1 VILRRRATDALI
13 DNRCLK
19 DFPFAT
25 PDGWVVTDTETTG
38 LDPWRSGCRPFAF
51 SFANAD
57 GDTAYARLP
66 VCPRTREVII
76 DEEILAPIRELM
88 EDPSTTKVLHNAI
101 FDLRMYLMLG
111 IEVAGPIFDTMVGMH
126 VINPDEMQYG
136 LKYLGKR
143 YLGVGDQD
151 QKDLEESVKRIRA
164 QVGWAKRRVE
174 AGNPKEGDAWLA
186 TWTLAPDDVT
196 NGKDASRADYWMA
209 DPDLCEKYARLDGY
223 RTAVLYE
230 HEKAALDEDR
240 ASGGRLWEPMK
251 SEIELQ
257 PNLFRMENRGIA
269 IDIDHTMKLREEYQ
283 GFAVEAKAKLTEMGL
298 ADLNP
303 KSPKQVCEYFFGVK
317 DRVPTEYSTND
328 EGESVACVHCATPV
342 LDPSGKPVR
351 RETMTKTGKR
361 IMRVVKRSPGC
372 KICQDTG
379 KNPKCDG
386 EYLQKI
392 AWKYDKEQ
400 DKMVVDDEV
409 AYWMLRYDGSKHML
423 VNFFDVY
430 LALADED
437 PYSSPGNKRLH
448 PNYKQVG
455 PVTGRLAC
463 ERPNLMQ
470 VASDD
475 TPRKHSDISYRT
487 RECFVARENY
497 YLYLPDYSQVEIWLF
512 ASLAKDKTMLDIL
525 LSGRDFHGTI
535 AHTVWGSEFNL
546 DEALRCKN
554 IPESALS
561 EKELKNLKTYVKYRK
576 RSKMLMFGKLYGGG
590 PGAIGDLLQTSEK
603 EAKVFMD
610 DYDRRLPG
618 IPRFMKECIRTAKE
632 RGYII
637 NPFGRKYPIPGQ
649 LAYKSTNYM
658 IQGSAASVMKR
669 SINRISALSQSRRY
683 AGRMFPLLNIHDEH
697 VIEVHKS
704 IHGKQ
709 TMQDIISAMQ
719 GDDHIH
725 LGCPVPLPV
734 GMKFTKTRWSDV
746 EEVKGL

>member
-1 VILRRRATDALI
+1 MKIPRLI
-13 DNRCLK
+13 DHRCLK
-19 DFPFAT
+19 GFPFST

-38 LDPWRSGCRPFAF
+38 LDPWRSGCRAFAF

-57 GDTAYARLP
+57 GETAYARLP
-66 VCPRTREVII
+66 VNPRTRQVII
-76 DEEILAPIRELM
+76 DEDILAPIRELM
-88 EDPSTTKVLHNAI
+88 EDPTTTKVLHNAI
-101 FDLRMYLMLG
+101 FDLRMYLMFG

-143 YLGVGDQD
+143 YLGVSDSD

-164 QVGWAKRRVE
+164 KVSWAKRRVE
-174 AGNPKEGDAWLA
+174 AGTPKPEDLWLS

-209 DPDLCEKYARLDGY
+209 DPDLCETYARLDGY
-223 RTAVLYE
+223 RTAVLFE
-230 HEKAALDEDR
+230 HEKAALDDDKEQ
-240 ASGGRLWEPMK
+240 GGKLWDCMK
-251 SEIELQ
+251 SEIECQ
-257 PNLFRMENRGIA
+257 PNLFAMENRGIA
-269 IDIDHTMKLREEYQ
+269 IDIDHTKMLREEYH
-283 GFAVEAKAKLTEMGL
+283 GFAVEAKNKLTEMGL

-303 KSPKQVCEYFFGVK
+303 KSPKQVCEYFFGVRG
-317 DRVPTEYSTND
+317 RVPTEYSTND
-328 EGESVACVHCATPV
+328 EGEDVACIHCAAQV
-342 LDPSGKPVR
+342 LDPEGKPVR

-361 IMRVVKRSPGC
+361 IMRAVKRSPGC
-372 KICQDTG
+372 KICQFTG
-379 KNPKCDG
+379 RNPKCDG

-392 AWKYDKEQ
+392 AWKFDKAK
-400 DKMVVDDEV
+400 DKMVVDDEA

-437 PYSSPGNKRLH
+437 PFSSPGNKRLH

-497 YLYLPDYSQVEIWLF
+497 YLYLPDYSQVEVWIF
-512 ASLAKDKTMLDIL
+512 ASLAKDQLMLDTL
-525 LSGRDFHGTI
+525 MTGRDFHGTI
-535 AHTVWGSEFNL
+535 AHTVWGSEFDL
-546 DEALRCKN
+546 DGALEAKN
-554 IPESALS
+554 KAAAALTALES
-561 EKELKNLKTYVKYRK
+561 KNLGVYVKYRK
-576 RSKMLMFGKLYGGG
+576 RSKMVMFLKLYGGG
-590 PGAIGDLLQTSEK
+590 PDAAADLLQCTVE
-603 EAKVFMD
+603 EAKAFIK
-610 DYDRRLPG
+610 DYDTRLPG
-618 IPRFMKECIRTAKE
+618 IPRFMRECIRAAKE

-637 NPFGRKYPIPGQ
+637 NPFGRKYPIPSN

-669 SINRISALSQSRRY
+669 SINRISALARTTRY
-683 AGRMFPLLNIHDEH
+683 GGRMFPLLNIHDEH

-709 TMQDIISAMQ
+709 TMLDIIKAMQ
-719 GDDHIH
+719 GDDHLF

-734 GMKFTKTRWSDV
+734 GMKFTKTRWSEV
-746 EEVKGL
+746 EEVKKL